1 LPSTKFIFWNIG
13 GKPLAPL
20 IDGLAQEHGVDVI
33 ILAECRVEPAT
44 MLRVLNSRTAA
55 FHFPFSGAEGIAI
68 YTGFSSDFLKPVFES
83 NRFSIRRLMLPAR
96 APIVL
101 AAVHLPSKLHWSA
114 ESQSY
119 ECVELA
125 KAVDQVEAAAGHRR
139 TIIVGDFNMN
149 PFEGGLVSSVGLNS
163 VMSRKIASRGTRTVQ
178 ERDYHFFYNP
188 MWSHFGDSRDH
199 TAGSYYYD
207 AGQHVNFYW
216 NIFDQVLLRPELA
229 ERFEPSSLRI
239 LKSAASVSL
248 VRADGRPDITVGSDH
263 LPILFEVE
271 F

>member
-1 LPSTKFIFWNIG
+1 LPSTKFLFWNIR

-20 IDGLAQEHGVDVI
+20 INDLAEEHGVDVI
-33 ILAECRVEPAT
+33 ILAECRVDPAV
-44 MLRVLNSRTAA
+44 MLQVLNSRVAD
-55 FHFPFSGAEGIAI
+55 FHFPFSGVEGIAI
-68 YTGFSSDFLKPVFES
+68 YTRFNSDFLKPVFES
-83 NRFSIRRLMLPAR
+83 KRFSIRSLMLPAR
-96 APIVL
+96 TPIVL
-101 AAVHLPSKLHWSA
+101 AAVHLPSKLHWSS
-114 ESQSY
+114 ESQDF

-149 PFEGGLVSSVGLNS
+149 PFEAGLVSSVGLNS
-163 VMSRKIASRGTRTVQ
+163 VMSRQIASRLRRTVQ

-188 MWSHFGDSRDH
+188 MWSHFGDARNH

-229 ERFEPSSLRI
+229 ERFEPRSLSI
-239 LKSAASVSL
+239 LKSAGSVSL
-248 VRADGRPDITVGSDH
+248 VRADGRPDALIGSDH